1 MWAYVVN
8 LAVLISINA
17 ILAVTLNFILGYA
30 GIFSIAHA
38 LFFGVGAYTAAF
50 AAMKLGA
57 GFLSATAAGMALAA
71 LISLFLALPA
81 LRVRGEYFV
90 AASLG
95 LQMLAITVFTEWKS
109 VTGGIGGL
117 TNIPPA
123 RILGFE
129 ITQPEHFLALSLI
142 CLILIVVIIRGL
154 VRSSFGRSLK
164 AIRDDETAA
173 SACGKNVAVIK
184 TMAVVVSSA
193 LAAVAGSLYAFYLS
207 FINVESFVLETS
219 IQLMAMVIIG
229 GTATL
234 VGPLIGTILILLLP
248 AGLSY
253 LPYLPPTEI
262 GSIQQIAYGLAMVL
276 LMIYRPGGLW
286 GFQEKPKAR
295 ESNAP

>member
-8 LAVLISINA
+8 LLVLISINA

-38 LFFGVGAYTAAF
+38 LFFGIGAYGATF

-57 GFLSATAAGMALAA
+57 DFVSATAFGMLLAA
-71 LISLFLALPA
+71 LISLALALPA

-95 LQMLAITVFTEWKS
+95 LQMFAITVFTEWKS

-129 ITQPEHFLALSLI
+129 LTEPAHFLVLSLA
-142 CLILIVVIIRGL
+142 CLAVIIIIIRAL

-164 AIRDDETAA
+164 ALRDDEVAA
-173 SACGKNVAVIK
+173 SAFGKNVAVIK
-184 TMAVVVSSA
+184 TMAVVVSSS
-193 LAAVAGSLYAFYLS
+193 LAAIAGSLYAFYLS

-234 VGPLIGTILILLLP
+234 FGPIIGAILILLLP

-253 LPYLPPTEI
+253 IPHLPATEI
-262 GSIQQIAYGLAMVL
+262 GSIQQILYGLAMVL

-286 GFQEKPKAR
+286 GFQEKPKA
-295 ESNAP
+295 NA

>member
-1 MWAYVVN
+1 MWAYVIN

-38 LFFGVGAYTAAF
+38 MFFGVGAYTATF
-50 AAMKLGA
+50 VAMKLGA
-57 GFLSATAAGMALAA
+57 GFLPATAAAMAIAA
-71 LISLFLALPA
+71 FISLALALPA

-123 RILGFE
+123 SMLGVE
-129 ITQPEHFLALSLI
+129 VTQPEHFLLLTLI
-142 CLILIVVIIRGL
+142 CLVLIIAAIRAL

-184 TMAVVVSSA
+184 TIAVVLSSA
-193 LAAVAGSLYAFYLS
+193 LCAVGGSLYAFYLS
-207 FINVESFVLETS
+207 FINVESFTLDTS
-219 IQLMAMVIIG
+219 VQLMAMVIIG

-234 VGPLIGTILILLLP
+234 LGPVIGTVLILLLP

-262 GSIQQIAYGLAMVL
+262 GSIQQIVYGLAMVL
-276 LMIYRPGGLW
+276 LMIWRPGGLW

-295 ESNAP
+295 QGSAT